1 MNDTDYVALVDTDR
15 AELRQRIA
23 AALERFDRLL
33 RSADPQARIPGG
45 EWTVAQLGAHMV
57 SITHRY
63 RQAIRG
69 EDYRRAMSVTDM
81 DVINQAEMEAL
92 VAPVPELADQIRA
105 VAGEMDDWFDAHG
118 DEPDVA
124 QFHGGAM
131 ISGLTAQTNWLGELV
146 MHGSDVARAVKAPF
160 RMDERDML
168 LVARGMMEY
177 GHGFLRPDV
186 SPATN
191 VCVALKIPGARP
203 YLIHIHDGIAEFR
216 ARTPGDRPDSVMRVH
231 ASTLTELFYKRI
243 GQFTAARQ
251 GLFIVGGRR
260 PWVALKLASYFDDA

>member
-23 AALERFDRLL
+23 AARVRFDRLL
-33 RSADPQARIPGG
+33 RSADPKARIPGG
-45 EWTVAQLGAHMV
+45 DWTVAQLGAHMV
-57 SITHRY
+57 NITHRY
-63 RQAIRG
+63 RQVIRG
-69 EDYRRAMSVTDM
+69 EDFSRAMSVSDM

-92 VAPVPELADQIRA
+92 VAPIPELADQIQA
-105 VAGEMDDWFDAHG
+105 VADEMDVWFDAHS
-118 DEPDVA
+118 DDPEVVA
-124 QFHGGAM
+124 FHGGAM
-131 ISGLTAQTNWLGELV
+131 ISGLTTQTNWLGELV
-146 MHGSDVARAVKAPF
+146 MHGSDVARAIKVPF
-160 RMDERDML
+160 TMDERDML

-191 VCVALKIPGARP
+191 VSVALKIPGGVP

-216 ARTPGDRPDSVMRVH
+216 ARRADDRPDSVMRVR
-231 ASTLTELFYKRI
+231 ASTLTELLYKRI
-243 GQFTAARQ
+243 GQVTAARQ

-260 PWVALKLASYFDDA
+260 PWVALKLASYFDA

>member
-1 MNDTDYVALVDTDR
+1 MNDTDYIALVDTDR
-15 AELRQRIA
+15 AELKTRIA
-23 AALERFDRLL
+23 AARERFDRLL

-45 EWTVAQLGAHMV
+45 DWNVAQLGAHMV

-63 RQAIRG
+63 RQVIRG
-69 EDYRRAMSVTDM
+69 EDFRRAMSVSDM
-81 DVINQAEMEAL
+81 DAINQAEMESL
-92 VAPVPELADQIRA
+92 VAPVPELADQIGVLA
-105 VAGEMDDWFDAHG
+105 DEMDDWFDAH
-118 DEPDVA
+118 PDDPELVE
-124 QFHGGAM
+124 FHGGAM

-146 MHGSDVARAVKAPF
+146 MHGADVARAVKAPF
-160 RMDERDML
+160 TMDERDML

-191 VCVALKIPGARP
+191 VCVALKIPGAQP

-216 ARTPGDRPDSVMRVH
+216 ARTVDDRPHAVMRVR
-231 ASTLTELFYKRI
+231 ASTLTELLYKRI
-243 GQFTAARQ
+243 GQVTAARQ

-260 PWVALKLASYFDDA
+260 PWVALKLASYFDA